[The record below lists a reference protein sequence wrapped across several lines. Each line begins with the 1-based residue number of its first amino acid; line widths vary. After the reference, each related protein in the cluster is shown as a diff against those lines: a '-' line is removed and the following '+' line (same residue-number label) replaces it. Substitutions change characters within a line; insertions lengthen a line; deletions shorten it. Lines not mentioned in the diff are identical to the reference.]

1 MGDKDLFTSLLS
13 QGFAVL
19 VAGWLLLRLETVL
32 KELARQVGVN
42 TRATLLS
49 AINDPQA
56 SPASKEQAKAMTE
69 ETRPKN
75 GQSS

>member
-1 MGDKDLFTSLLS
+1 MGPDMFTQLLS
-13 QGFAVL
+13 QGFAVA
-19 VAGWLLLRLETVL
+19 VAAWLLLRLEGVL

-49 AINDPQA
+49 TLNDPQA
-56 SPASKEQAKAMTE
+56 TPVQREQAKTLTE